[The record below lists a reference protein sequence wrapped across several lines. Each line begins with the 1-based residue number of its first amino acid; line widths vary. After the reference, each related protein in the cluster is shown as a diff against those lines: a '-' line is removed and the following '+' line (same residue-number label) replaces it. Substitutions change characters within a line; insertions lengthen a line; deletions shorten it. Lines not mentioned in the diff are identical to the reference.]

1 MAVTLT
7 ADRAERLL
15 RQWTQAS
22 TAPGLT
28 TAEIEDLL
36 WSARIAD
43 ASAND
48 PDAVLWTPTYGV
60 SDLRQAAADGWMLKA
75 GKLTTEYDVAADNP
89 ASSYYGFYDFERGGI
104 NLPYGIAV
112 GSHDQSP
119 NGDALASTSNVASS
133 ALTNQGRGLPQL
145 PQ

>member
-75 GKLTTEYDVAADNP
+75 GKLTTEYDVAVGSGTDFKRKQQYEMCLSMA
-89 ASSYYGFYDFERGGI
+89 AQFGGGSGSSVGGGGI
-104 NLPYGIAV
+104 GSIPLTTEGFV
-112 GSHDQSP
+112 G
-119 NGDALASTSNVASS
+119 V
-133 ALTNQGRGLPQL
+133 
-145 PQ
+145 